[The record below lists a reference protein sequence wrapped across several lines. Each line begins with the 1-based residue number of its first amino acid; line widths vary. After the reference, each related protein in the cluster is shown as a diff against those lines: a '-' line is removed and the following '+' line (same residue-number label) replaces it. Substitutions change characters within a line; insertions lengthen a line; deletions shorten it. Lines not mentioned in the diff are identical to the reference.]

1 MKRLF
6 SLITLTIQI
15 TIALAQQDPQYS
27 LNMFNHLSTNPGYAG
42 SNDAICVTNID
53 RLQWL
58 GFEGAPRTYV
68 LNGDMTLNKLNS
80 GVGISILS
88 DKIGFENDFQ
98 LQGSYA
104 YRVKIGKGKLGIGLS
119 VGMLNKYIN
128 GNWISPTTLWDPN
141 TNVYNDPSVPHSVNH
156 VSFDMSFGLFYRTNN
171 LYLGLSSTHLNQ
183 AKNKVSANVLPS
195 IKRHYY
201 IAAGYYYQLPNPLY
215 EIRPSVFIKTD
226 AAVFQYDINATL
238 LYNKRVWGGLSYRV
252 GDAIIPMVGFI
263 LQNNFKFAVAY
274 DITVSKLH
282 KYTNGSVELML
293 GYCANLSK
301 GKSKGSYKSVRF
313 L

>member
-6 SLITLTIQI
+6 SLITLTLQI

-42 SNDAICVTNID
+42 SNDAICITNID

-68 LNGDMTLNKLNS
+68 LNADMTLSKLNS
-80 GVGISILS
+80 GVGLSILS
-88 DKIGFENDFQ
+88 DKIGNENDFQ

-104 YRVKIGKGKLGIGLS
+104 YRVPIGKGKLGIGLS

-128 GNWISPTTLWDPN
+128 GNWISPITLNDPN
-141 TNVYNDPSVPHSVNH
+141 QNVYNDPSIPHSVNH
-156 VSFDMSFGLFYRTNN
+156 LSFDMSFGLFYRTNN
-171 LYLGLSSTHLNQ
+171 LYLGLSSTHLNE
-183 AKNKVSANVLPS
+183 AKNKVSADILPS

-201 IAAGYYYQLPNPLY
+201 FAAGYYYQLPNPLY
-215 EIRPSVFIKTD
+215 EIRPSVFIKSD
-226 AAVFQYDINATL
+226 IAVFQYDVNATL
-238 LYNKRVWGGLSYRV
+238 IYNKRVWGGVSYRY
-252 GDAIIPMVGFI
+252 GDAFVAMAGFY
-263 LQNNFKFAVAY
+263 LNNSFKFAVAY
-274 DITVSKLH
+274 DITTSKLR
-282 KYTNGSVELML
+282 KYSSGSVELML
-293 GYCANLSK
+293 GYCAIVSK
-301 GKSKGSYKSVRF
+301 GKSKQRNKSVRF